1 MGVRRLGAVAVLA
14 VLLAACDVG
23 QAHEASQV
31 DDTSATLEAYIHSDA
46 EGAGNETLTWWFEY
60 GSTPAFGS
68 TTPEVTS
75 DVPNGQAR
83 LVASTVTG
91 LDEGTTYHFRACVRG
106 GLCGRVLTFTTTS
119 ERDSVH
125 GLGVSTEIPE
135 LGYHV
140 GASVDVS
147 ASPDGSDPVGRA
159 SRSPGVHYFRLP
171 DEGVVTCLRVEGDR
185 ASIGFLA
192 DYTMFD
198 PSLPLVPVVI
208 YVEDVGTA
216 GDRFTTELP
225 AEVPT
230 SCPDPDVAL
239 DSPGVQTVTRGDFVV
254 HDHP

>member
-1 MGVRRLGAVAVLA
+1 MGVRRLGAVAVM
-14 VLLAACDVG
+14 VGLLAACDVG

-31 DDTSATLEAYIHSDA
+31 SDTSATLEAYIHSDA
-46 EGAGNETLTWWFEY
+46 EGAGNEALTWWFEY

-83 LVASTVTG
+83 LVAATVTG

-106 GLCGRVLTFTTTS
+106 GLCGKVLTFTTTS

-125 GLGVSTEIPE
+125 GLGVSYEVPQ

-147 ASPDGSDPVGRA
+147 AAPDGSDPEGRA
-159 SRSPGVHYFRLP
+159 SRSPGVHYFRVP
-171 DEGVVTCLRVEGDR
+171 DEGVVTCLRVDGNR

-192 DYTMFD
+192 DYTMYD
-198 PSLPLVPVVI
+198 PSLPLFPVVI
-208 YVEDVGTA
+208 YIEDVGAT
-216 GDRFTTELP
+216 GDRFATELP

-230 SCPDPDVAL
+230 SCPDPDEVL
-239 DSPGVQTVTRGDFVV
+239 DSTPGQVLIRGDFVV